1 MSKRGAC
8 AALLFLP
15 IRGPIIVKRTGISAV
30 VAALLGSLAAQM
42 SHSDVR
48 SCGDSQAKELIDL
61 GEPQVDPSALQR
73 VRERRSDHYA
83 NIIGVMDGFL
93 SLVPPFDPA
102 VAEQRYGAKEIC
114 TEQILPTLPPKIVLQ
129 FTMDN
134 LRYRVT
140 LRRVAPP
147 APK

>member
-1 MSKRGAC
+1 M
-8 AALLFLP
+8 
-15 IRGPIIVKRTGISAV
+15 
-30 VAALLGSLAAQM
+30 AAQP
-42 SHSDVR
+42 SHGDML
-48 SCGDSQAKELIDL
+48 SCGESQAKDLIDL

-83 NIIGVMDGFL
+83 SIIGVMGSYL
-93 SLVPPFDPA
+93 SLTPPFDPA
-102 VAEQRYGAKEIC
+102 VAQQRYGAKEIC

-129 FTMDN
+129 FTMDD

-147 APK
+147 APQ